1 MTGAELLAAVPQHL
15 RDIAHPDL
23 LGQSPTQVV
32 ADGHVDQ
39 DGGCMACK
47 RALEAMGVVCGAR
60 WAKYPNRVC
69 GLPAGHDG
77 DHRCCEISFPES
89 EAVQ

>member
-1 MTGAELLAAVPQHL
+1 
-15 RDIAHPDL
+15 
-23 LGQSPTQVV
+23 
-32 ADGHVDQ
+32 
-39 DGGCMACK
+39 MACK